1 MTFLR
6 RMFGGRSQ
14 DGYARAIA
22 LVEDGRL
29 AEALPILREVYA
41 ADRASPQGSV
51 TGYYLRQALVGEGRR
66 LLENGDHAEAART
79 LTEATGHWPDYPD
92 LQFLAGA
99 AACGTGD
106 WDTALGHAR
115 AALQRNP
122 DYCEARLLEAAALQ
136 GLGRDAEA
144 AGSLDKL
151 LESGRRVDHELVREF
166 ARDDPHAV
174 GDLPDDLTARVRRVA
189 VGDDAKRRL
198 NEAVAQ
204 CRAGR
209 WDEGLAA
216 FTELVDRY
224 PRYPDIRAKHAA
236 ALYQVGRLD
245 LAQREVEAALAINDR
260 YRSAV
265 SLHGLILAE
274 RGRLREAAHALEVAV
289 PRFEGTIGRHEELFL
304 AYLRATLALLL
315 GERGVCRELLSG
327 WNDLGRQF
335 ARAELLLV
343 ACDDLD
349 GWHDAAQRRLDTLL
363 EIWTADAEMTF
374 LRAVMLLAAGQWAAV
389 EAAIT
394 HWPGGAGNGDDAR
407 PLLLQ
412 ARLDVSR
419 GREPTLP
426 ADWSEAVGV
435 SGPGEV
441 PAGTWRQIA
450 VHGLLLGGHYQAAW
464 DEIQA
469 LVADEEG
476 DEETGRLWLRAAAAR
491 IAGEP
496 ELLAHPRLEAPR
508 AVPDAWVPELCCTLR
523 RGGAADRAEALV
535 RSRARVRP
543 DVVTWSWLSA
553 GFWLAPVRRWIA

>member
-1 MTFLR
+1 M
-6 RMFGGRSQ
+6 
-14 DGYARAIA
+14 
-22 LVEDGRL
+22 
-29 AEALPILREVYA
+29 
-41 ADRASPQGSV
+41 
-51 TGYYLRQALVGEGRR
+51 
-66 LLENGDHAEAART
+66 
-79 LTEATGHWPDYPD
+79 
-92 LQFLAGA
+92 
-99 AACGTGD
+99 
-106 WDTALGHAR
+106 
-115 AALQRNP
+115 
-122 DYCEARLLEAAALQ
+122 Q
-136 GLGRDAEA
+136 GLGRHSEA
-144 AGSLDKL
+144 AASLDKL
-151 LESGRRVDHELVREF
+151 IESGRRVDHQLVREF
-166 ARDDPHAV
+166 ARDGPYTAP
-174 GDLPDDLTARVRRVA
+174 DLPDELAARVCRVA

-198 NEAVAQ
+198 NEAVSQ

-216 FTELVDRY
+216 FTELVERY

-265 SLHGLILAE
+265 SLHGLVLAE
-274 RGRLREAAHALEVAV
+274 RGHLREAAHALEVAV

-335 ARAELLLV
+335 ARAGLLLV

-349 GWHDAAQRRLDTLL
+349 GWHDAAQRRLDALL

-374 LRAVMLLAAGQWAAV
+374 LRAAMLLASGQWAAV
-389 EAAIT
+389 ETAIT

-412 ARLDVSR
+412 ARLDVGR

-426 ADWSEAVGV
+426 TAWSEPIGA

-441 PAGTWRQIA
+441 PAATWRQIA
-450 VHGLLLGGHYQAAW
+450 VHGLLLGGRYQAAW
-464 DEIQA
+464 REIQK

-476 DEETGRLWLRAAAAR
+476 DEETGRLWLRAAGAR
-491 IAGEP
+491 IAGEAQ
-496 ELLAHPRLEAPR
+496 LLAHPRLQEPR
-508 AVPDAWVPELCCTLR
+508 GVPDAWVSDLCCTLR
-523 RGGAADRAEALV
+523 RAGAADRAEALV
-535 RSRARVRP
+535 KSRARVRP
-543 DVVTWSWLSA
+543 EVVTWSWLSA
-553 GFWLAPVRRWIA
+553 GFWLAPVRRWLA